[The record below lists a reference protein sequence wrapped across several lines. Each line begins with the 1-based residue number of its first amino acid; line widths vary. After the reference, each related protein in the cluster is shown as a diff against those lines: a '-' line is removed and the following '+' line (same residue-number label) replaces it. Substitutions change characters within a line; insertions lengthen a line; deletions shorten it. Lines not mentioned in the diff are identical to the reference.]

1 MNPNTMTAQE
11 CADWCA
17 MDDGWTNTIEQLA
30 GIHRAYR
37 VRWYRNIASTVPNV
51 NTREWHESHPH
62 PLTLDGAAKALPE
75 GWVWCKCLDV
85 AENEDGWYGWNE
97 RTQRRSDGVF
107 ICDPITNGPDELTAR
122 YRLAVACRLAME
134 KTT

>member
-1 MNPNTMTAQE
+1 MNPNTMTCEE
-11 CADWCA
+11 CRDELAR
-17 MDDGWTNTIEQLA
+17 MDGWRIFTMPSGTKLYLA
-30 GIHRAYR
+30 PGKPDDADCQ
-37 VRWYRNIASTVPNV
+37 TDC
-51 NTREWHESHPH
+51 PH
-62 PLTLDGAAKALPE
+62 PPTLDGAAKALPE

-107 ICDPITNGPDELTAR
+107 ICDPITNAPDELTAR
-122 YRLAVACRLAME
+122 YRLAVACRMEME